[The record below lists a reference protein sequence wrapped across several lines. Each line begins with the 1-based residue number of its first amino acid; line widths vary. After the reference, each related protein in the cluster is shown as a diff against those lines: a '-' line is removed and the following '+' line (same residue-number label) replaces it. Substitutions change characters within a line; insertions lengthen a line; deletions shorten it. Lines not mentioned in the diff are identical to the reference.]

1 MKAIKSLASLNEE
14 MTKTHSVASKA
25 AKGIGFLNV
34 AANSLS
40 KAALT
45 AFGTI
50 QGIKAF
56 SDMGIQVASLNKKM
70 FDISKTTKITGESFD
85 NISKSIQDVNKNTHL
100 SIVESTEFFR
110 TMQRGQ
116 RGVRLTASE
125 TGQLAKVLSAEYGP
139 SLRDVSEGLQ
149 DLLSLQSKEVNVL
162 RRIQSGM
169 SPKELQAYG
178 ATLIM
183 MHGATEKEIEALVR
197 ATRAYRDK
205 DEFTTKSERK
215 NRELADSVQDLTKA
229 GSDLVIEWGRPMA
242 DMMQSISKHIVSLK
256 KFLGDLT
263 NSPTFRK
270 ILEFA
275 PLIGTVAAAAGTT
288 ATVVGGTRLLGL
300 GRGRKNQEGG
310 GERGG
315 GLGAIPGIDLIRGG
329 VPVWVIN
336 QGSGGLMD
344 QGTPGTQGKNK
355 GPERAPVKGEM
366 GWKGR
371 VGMGVG
377 GLALG
382 VAGNMA
388 GGIAEEA
395 GYGRVG
401 AGTRAASNIGSGA
414 LMGFAMGGPLGAAL
428 GAAAGALSSWSDLAT
443 AIVGVTEEEE
453 KAKKAISNRADAER
467 KTADFLENKGIKGAR
482 EQSEFQETY
491 SNYMKP
497 QFGNKEFSEL
507 GTEDKSKA
515 MRQMQ
520 ARAETGVDMGQT
532 TRQLAV
538 AIRTEMAK
546 SIAQKQAIDKGLSGR
561 DAEEFVGKTVSEFK
575 KGITSPAFSSA
586 IAAGLSSAPIFAEM
600 QSRAS
605 QKTGLS
611 ADKENL
617 NKVMNE
623 EASVNSLLALKQI
636 EAEMSQIKMYSDATV
651 SSSLQI
657 AEINARMT
665 GDVSKA
671 AGEYQ
676 AASDAIKDKRE
687 GLERVLTQLK
697 SMTSWQNIEGAQR
710 EEIRKTLGLTSM
722 TESEISKHL
731 SDHTA
736 RLGMINQIRA
746 EISRTAEGEAD
757 VALSRVKDMKE
768 VESVQASRIGLLKS
782 ELELSKA
789 LYLGLGP
796 TLDKQMQLSNE
807 LQTQKEIIQDQIDS
821 IRAQGPEVLANTKVQ
836 RELLDLEQK
845 QNSLEMERL
854 NITKNLR
861 EAYLQQMTA
870 FTNVQ
875 GAFSKII
882 LTQEEGA
889 GEILR
894 QFGGPGSSKMGA
906 LGAGSNAPVAR
917 LKAGGGIDYMG
928 PEQQK
933 EAFDRYNRDMPEMLR
948 TRISEAGAAQETG
961 EEQRLRGEDLERQ
974 TGEKPWRGGRGR
986 FKKGGI
992 VPGSGSGDIVPAM
1005 LEPGELVVPK
1015 NMVKGVQGFKN
1026 GGLAGAPGYRVVGTG
1041 GDQIITAQLDQ
1052 LIKLSMRTVDVLEK
1066 GAVQSKKSDE
1076 DQARRDKLA
1085 DQSKDRKRLEPDEKD
1100 VGKAKKE
1107 KEEWAKS
1114 KAMQKE
1120 EEDKLMARQEEWMD
1134 YFNQQSSDVIMEPVN
1149 TSGLGIGN
1157 KAGHRVTGV
1166 DQQVKAD
1173 RRDAGRMAERTAAAV
1188 GNAGDGV
1195 KETLNQKQ
1203 ARENKQREEEQASR
1217 KENASREAASKHEAY
1232 QKAEAEYQ
1240 QAQFNQENAQ
1250 RQLALNKD
1258 IQKKRIVPSASG
1270 GGGSV
1275 FSRLDARDYLTGRPM
1290 SPEGK
1295 DRVENGAMIEGD
1307 PAMSLAT
1314 KKQVKGEEE
1323 SARLEKELKRKRQEI
1338 KNTERSV
1345 EQNEKGTNVGNTG
1358 FGWAAPPTQLPS
1370 LDMEGT
1376 VADQM
1381 LSGVKESWSN
1391 KLAKTI
1397 RDIDVPAFDF
1407 AGIRIGGGGQGKGAQ
1422 TAQWEKKLLKAQK
1435 SEAEELEKKLKQAEE
1450 MTKAGKDEQEALKKG
1465 YAEKAKKREEEQKA
1479 IDESVKTAEHAVK
1492 LAGRD
1497 VSIAEGKR
1505 RSAKEEYEESKKSL
1519 EQARAGPEKTER
1531 KGRTAGIYEG
1541 GSLSTTPYQKKE
1553 AGIYKDGSLQD
1564 VKKKA
1569 GIYEGDG
1576 QIARPRSK
1584 KEAGIYEG
1592 ESLSP
1597 TPMPKKEGE
1606 DDFRMKMKEGK
1617 WQKELID
1624 TNKEQTKKVKEHAET
1639 GKKQVQLQEDAAK
1652 ATAKAKETLERQQ
1665 DKKPVAASSIG
1676 SREDMDKAVVS
1687 AIQGSIFGA
1696 GMARGGIVPGSGS
1709 GDRVPAML
1717 EPGEFVVPKSI
1728 VNGIRGYKDGGV
1740 VSPSPTLA
1748 LASSGTGASP
1758 QIALNVRGDSVNGIM
1773 KSVQGQLAGVLN
1785 KMMSPSGTSGRF
1797 FDLTQ
1802 SG

>member
-1 MKAIKSLASLNEE
+1 MAKLPVTLKEAAQGAASLTGAFNKVSDGSKKLKSDIEHLSNALNI
-14 MTKTHSVASKA
+14 TKNTAKSFFAVLGAKAVFGEAGEALAKYNKILFDLSKTSKFTGDSYVAMK
-25 AKGIGFLNV
+25 KGI
-34 AANSLS
+34 
-40 KAALT
+40 
-45 AFGTI
+45 
-50 QGIKAF
+50 
-56 SDMGIQVASLNKKM
+56 D
-70 FDISKTTKITGESFD
+70 
-85 NISKSIQDVNKNTHL
+85 DVNKSTNL
-100 SIVESTEFFR
+100 SLSESSKFFR
-110 TMQRGQ
+110 AMQRGQ
-116 RGVRLTASE
+116 QFVRLNAQE
-125 TGQLAKVLSAEYGP
+125 TSNLAKTLSREYGP
-139 SLRDVSEGLQ
+139 SLQDMSEGLEK
-149 DLLSLQSKEVNVL
+149 LLSLQSKEINVL
-162 RRIQSGM
+162 KNISRGM
-169 SPKELQAYG
+169 GTSELRAYTAG
-178 ATLIM
+178 LIM
-183 MHGATEKEIEALVR
+183 YHKASEQEIEALLRV
-197 ATRAYRDK
+197 TRAMYDK
-205 DEFTTKSERK
+205 DKAETAAERRTKQM
-215 NRELADSVQDLTKA
+215 SVAMKDLTKA
-229 GSDLVIEWGRPMA
+229 GEDLLLAVAEPMSGAMMSIAKAITSVTGAVKDLV
-242 DMMQSISKHIVSLK
+242 
-256 KFLGDLT
+256 GD
-263 NSPTFRK
+263 SGFKK
-270 ILEFA
+270 ILEMAPYVMTAGAVAA
-275 PLIGTVAAAAGTT
+275 PLAGMKIAKAAFGKIGTSLAGAAGKGTVAAGMGALATGGSTAA
-288 ATVVGGTRLLGL
+288 ATV
-300 GRGRKNQEGG
+300 
-310 GERGG
+310 
-315 GLGAIPGIDLIRGG
+315 
-329 VPVWVIN
+329 
-336 QGSGGLMD
+336 
-344 QGTPGTQGKNK
+344 GKA
-355 GPERAPVKGEM
+355 GM
-366 GWKGR
+366 MGR
-371 VGMGVG
+371 VVGKIGSPIAMIG
-377 GLALG
+377 GLA
-382 VAGNMA
+382 
-388 GGIAEEA
+388 A
-395 GYGRVG
+395 GYGG
-401 AGTRAASNIGSGA
+401 EKLQEAGHTRAGA
-414 LMGFAMGGPLGAAL
+414 ALSAGGKIAGYAATGAAL
-428 GAAAGALSSWSDLAT
+428 GGPFGAAAGTILGVVTSLDELNT
-443 AIVGVTEEEE
+443 AIFGATEATE
-453 KAKKAISNRADAER
+453 KAAKANSWAADEAKKLGIGADEL
-467 KTADFLENKGIKGAR
+467 KTRYDDMFR
-482 EQSEFQETY
+482 EQMGGRDLGELSQGEQQSFMKAQKSRMELSERSGVAPEKT
-491 SNYMKP
+491 
-497 QFGNKEFSEL
+497 
-507 GTEDKSKA
+507 KA
-515 MRQMQ
+515 L
-520 ARAETGVDMGQT
+520 
-532 TRQLAV
+532 LAV
-538 AIRTEMAK
+538 GIQENVAK
-546 SIAQKQAIDKGLSGR
+546 SIAQAQASARGLSGEM
-561 DAEEFVGKTVSEFK
+561 AESFVKKSIQEFHQNG
-575 KGITSPAFSSA
+575 GGPAF
-586 IAAGLSSAPIFAEM
+586 
-600 QSRAS
+600 
-605 QKTGLS
+605 
-611 ADKENL
+611 
-617 NKVMNE
+617 
-623 EASVNSLLALKQI
+623 
-636 EAEMSQIKMYSDATV
+636 
-651 SSSLQI
+651 
-657 AEINARMT
+657 
-665 GDVSKA
+665 
-671 AGEYQ
+671 
-676 AASDAIKDKRE
+676 ASDFIKAMKDKPMVVQAE
-687 GLERVLTQLK
+687 VE
-697 SMTSWQNIEGAQR
+697 A
-710 EEIRKTLGLTSM
+710 RKTLGITEATGPDFEKTMASEVVDREAQTLMKINKLNEDILGYTNQRIDANLQLADITYRYTGDMAKAQEYQDQASQALEAQRTSLTRLVGLMNDMVSGSALSKGSLKEIEESLKRQGK
-722 TESEISKHL
+722 TEGEISSIMKNTELMRAVAVDAERKIGELKDKQQKIDSSGADRLAKSTALHAQDL
-731 SDHTA
+731 SI
-736 RLGMINQIRA
+736 MK
-746 EISRTAEGEAD
+746 AD
-757 VALSRVKDMKE
+757 
-768 VESVQASRIGLLKS
+768 
-782 ELELSKA
+782 LELSKS

-796 TLDKQMQLSNE
+796 TLDQQMQISDTMLDQINYK
-807 LQTQKEIIQDQIDS
+807 QKEIDLQEEIIAKGGDAVA
-821 IRAQGPEVLANTKVQ
+821 AQSKIKQLI
-836 RELLDLEQK
+836 LEQK
-845 QNSLEMERL
+845 QIEKERL
-854 NITKNLR
+854 DITQNLR

-882 LTQEEGA
+882 LTQEQGA
-889 GEILR
+889 GEIMR
-894 QFGGPGSSKMGA
+894 QFGGPGSSKVGA

-933 EAFDRYNRDMPEMLR
+933 EAFDRYNRDMPEMSR
-948 TRISEAGAAQETG
+948 TRVSEAGAAKETG
-961 EEQRLRGEDLERQ
+961 EESRLRGEDLERQ
-974 TGEKPWRGGRGR
+974 TGESPWRGR
-986 FKKGGI
+986 FFKEGGI

-1015 NMVKGVQGFKN
+1015 NMAKGIRGFKD
-1026 GGLAGAPGYRVVGTG
+1026 GGVAGAPGYRVVGTG

-1066 GAVQSKKSDE
+1066 GIVQSKKSDE
-1076 DQARRDKLA
+1076 EQARRDKVA

-1100 VGKAKKE
+1100 AGKTKKE
-1107 KEEWAKS
+1107 KEEEDRAKS
-1114 KAMQKE
+1114 KALQKA
-1120 EEDKLMARQEEWMD
+1120 EEDKLIARQEEWMD
-1134 YFNQQSSDVIMEPVN
+1134 YFNKQSSDVIMEPVN

-1173 RRDAGRMAERTAAAV
+1173 RLGAAENYREE
-1188 GNAGDGV
+1188 V
-1195 KETLNQKQ
+1195 KETWNQKQ
-1203 ARENKQREEEQASR
+1203 AREKKQREEEQAS
-1217 KENASREAASKHEAY
+1217 KEEKTLGEAASRPETY
-1232 QKAEAEYQ
+1232 QKAESEYQ

-1258 IQKKRIVPSASG
+1258 IQKKHKGLSASG
-1270 GGGSV
+1270 GGMSI
-1275 FSRLDARDYLTGRPM
+1275 FSRMDARDYLTGRPM

-1295 DRVENGAMIEGD
+1295 DRIENGAMIEGD
-1307 PAMSLAT
+1307 PAMSVAT
-1314 KKQVKGEEE
+1314 TKQAKGEDEA
-1323 SARLEKELKRKRQEI
+1323 ARLKKELKRKRQEI

-1358 FGWAAPPTQLPS
+1358 FGWAAPTQLPS

-1391 KLAKTI
+1391 TLAKTI

-1606 DDFRMKMKEGK
+1606 DDFRMKMKDGK

>member
-25 AKGIGFLNV
+25 AQGIGFLSV

-288 ATVVGGTRLLGL
+288 ATVMGGTRLLGL

-310 GERGG
+310 GSGG
-315 GLGAIPGIDLIRGG
+315 GSGLGAIPGIDLIRGG

-336 QGSGGLMD
+336 QGSSGLMS

-355 GPERAPVKGEM
+355 GPEQAPVKGGM

-388 GGIAEEA
+388 GGIAEES

-401 AGTRAASNIGSGA
+401 AGTRAASNMGSGA

-453 KAKKAISNRADAER
+453 KAKKAISDRTDAER
-467 KTADFLENKGIKGAR
+467 KTADFLENKGIKGTR

-520 ARAETGVDMGQT
+520 ARSETGVDMGQT

-546 SIAQKQAIDKGLSGR
+546 SIAQKQATDKGLSGK

-611 ADKENL
+611 ADKDSL

-623 EASVNSLLALKQI
+623 EASVNSLLSLKQI

-687 GLERVLTQLK
+687 GLERVLKQLK

-722 TESEISKHL
+722 TESEISQHL
-731 SDHTA
+731 SDQTA

-757 VALSRVKDMKE
+757 VALSKVRDMKE
-768 VESVQASRIGLLKS
+768 QEAVQASRIGLLKS

-807 LQTQKEIIQDQIDS
+807 LQTQKEKIQDQIDS
-821 IRAQGPEVLANTKVQ
+821 IRAQGPEVLANTKIQ

-986 FKKGGI
+986 FKEGGI

-1015 NMVKGVQGFKN
+1015 NMAKGIRGFKD
-1026 GGLAGAPGYRVVGTG
+1026 GGVAGAPGYRVVGTG
-1041 GDQIITAQLDQ
+1041 GDQIITAQLEQ

-1066 GAVQSKKSDE
+1066 GVVQSKKSDE
-1076 DQARRDKLA
+1076 EQTRRDKVA

-1134 YFNQQSSDVIMEPVN
+1134 YFNKQSSDVIMESVN

-1173 RRDAGRMAERTAAAV
+1173 RRGTAENYREE
-1188 GNAGDGV
+1188 V
-1195 KETLNQKQ
+1195 KETWNQKQ
-1203 ARENKQREEEQASR
+1203 AREKKQREEEQAS
-1217 KENASREAASKHEAY
+1217 KEEKTLGEAASRPETY
-1232 QKAEAEYQ
+1232 QKAESEYQ

-1258 IQKKRIVPSASG
+1258 IQKKHKGLSASG
-1270 GGGSV
+1270 GGMSI
-1275 FSRLDARDYLTGRPM
+1275 FSRMDARDYLTGRPM

-1295 DRVENGAMIEGD
+1295 DRIENGAMIEGD
-1307 PAMSLAT
+1307 PAMSVAT
-1314 KKQVKGEEE
+1314 TKQAKGEDEA
-1323 SARLEKELKRKRQEI
+1323 ARLKKELKRKRQEI

-1358 FGWAAPPTQLPS
+1358 FGWAAPTQLPS

-1391 KLAKTI
+1391 TLAKTI

-1606 DDFRMKMKEGK
+1606 DNFRMKMEDGK

-1624 TNKEQTKKVKEHAET
+1624 TNKEQTKKVTEHAAT
-1639 GKKQVQLQEDAAK
+1639 GKKQVQLQENAAK
-1652 ATAKAKETLERQQ
+1652 ATASAKETLEGQQ
-1665 DKKPVAASSIG
+1665 DRKPVEASSIG
-1676 SREDMDKAVVS
+1676 SRDDMDKAIVS
-1687 AIQGSIFGA
+1687 AIQGSIFGT
-1696 GMARGGIVPGSGS
+1696 GMAKGGIVPGSGS

-1717 EPGEFVVPKSI
+1717 EPGEFVVPKAIMSG
-1728 VNGIRGYKDGGV
+1728 VRGYRNGGV